1 MAVILITGV
10 TGFVGRHLEELLS
23 KSGHDVL
30 GTTTQDNE
38 GLINCDFRDRDR
50 VFEVIKNVK
59 PDVVIHL
66 AALSSVTQGKT
77 IEYYETNLVG
87 TENLLQA
94 IDTLEG
100 RRRIIFVS
108 TAGVYGNQE
117 ISVLSE
123 DLCPLPVSHYGIS
136 KFACERIV
144 TNYKDRH
151 NVTIVR
157 PFNVIGVGQSS
168 NFIVPKLINH
178 FALGAPAIRLGRL
191 EPVRDY
197 IDVYACCDIISQL
210 IDLTNSFGEVLNICS
225 GRATSVRELLDAIQ
239 KVSNH
244 QIEVIEAQ
252 EFIRANEVFRLLG
265 SIEKLDKLLP
275 NRRAIQPIEDVMRD
289 MLDAAQKSN
298 TLT

>member
-10 TGFVGRHLEELLS
+10 TGFVGRHLEVLLS

-38 GLINCDFRDRDR
+38 TLINCDFRDRDR
-50 VFEVIKNVK
+50 VFEVIKKVK

-94 IDTLEG
+94 IDTLQG

-117 ISVLSE
+117 TSVLSE

-151 NVTIVR
+151 NITIVR

-178 FALGAPAIRLGRL
+178 FALGASTIRLGRL

-197 IDVYACCDIISQL
+197 IDVDACCDIISQL
-210 IDLTNSFGEVLNICS
+210 IDLPASFGEVLNICS

-298 TLT
+298 PLT